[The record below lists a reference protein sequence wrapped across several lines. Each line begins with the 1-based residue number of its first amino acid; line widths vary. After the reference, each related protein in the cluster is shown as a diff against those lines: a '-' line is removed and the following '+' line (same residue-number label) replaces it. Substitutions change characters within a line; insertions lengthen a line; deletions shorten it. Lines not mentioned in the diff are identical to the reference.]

1 MCVMSCALAMKYEM
15 ECMFHDE
22 GRVCHSLY
30 GFQFSISY
38 LLYTLCRERY
48 FCIAQLLRVG
58 FRNQWSAM
66 IKERSSKNT
75 VCDWSRKIMYKHKI
89 MEYNLSGDVLWI
101 LLLVKGKSYVN
112 EKVCYITWKVAT
124 FILFN
129 IWKLDYH
136 WIIDGSDKCI
146 NSHHTGI
153 MIQAFLL
160 QLQKRLK
167 AYGSHGR
174 VSTVYSVCSLI
185 SDLLL
190 PYLLLQSLLCN
201 AAVGQGDTQTL
212 LND

>member
-1 MCVMSCALAMKYEM
+1 
-15 ECMFHDE
+15 
-22 GRVCHSLY
+22 
-30 GFQFSISY
+30 
-38 LLYTLCRERY
+38 
-48 FCIAQLLRVG
+48 
-58 FRNQWSAM
+58 
-66 IKERSSKNT
+66 
-75 VCDWSRKIMYKHKI
+75 
-89 MEYNLSGDVLWI
+89 
-101 LLLVKGKSYVN
+101 
-112 EKVCYITWKVAT
+112 
-124 FILFN
+124 
-129 IWKLDYH
+129 
-136 WIIDGSDKCI
+136 
-146 NSHHTGI
+146 